1 MHLDMNKR
9 NSNIEFLSLKTILW
23 LSLAI
28 SVGFQLIF
36 NLSMFFGETFFVTEA
51 HGPRHHFDIGRTLM
65 FTALNFV
72 LVFLVFLYNRR
83 IMRIEFRK
91 KYNELLFVIIG
102 SVLIASALSICMSW
116 MPTLFDDPNRSHRPD
131 FLYRIIRDGL
141 VRDLSLMVIVI
152 MAAQLT
158 RSLFERKKI
167 AVENEMLRTE
177 NIQSRF
183 EALKSQ
189 MDPHF
194 LFNSMNTL
202 QSLIETDK
210 EKAEDFIQQLSFVLR
225 YTLQN
230 KEVISLSEELKCVQ
244 AYCSMMQI
252 RYGDNLKFDFR
263 IRPDYESYNVL
274 PLALQGLIEN
284 AIKHNVISAKQPL
297 TVTVSTDEECRLKVS
312 NFIQPKIMDE
322 AGNGIGLANLSER
335 YRLMWNE
342 EVKIFDD
349 GKVFEVTL
357 PLKG

>member
-1 MHLDMNKR
+1 MNKHSH
-9 NSNIEFLSLKTILW
+9 NVDFLSLKTILW

-36 NLSMFFGETFFVTEA
+36 NLSMFFGETFFITET
-51 HGPRHHFDIGRTLM
+51 HGPRHHFDLGWTLM

-72 LVFLVFLYNRR
+72 LVFVVFLYNRR
-83 IMRIEFRK
+83 IMQIEFRK
-91 KYNELLFVIIG
+91 KHNELLFAIFG
-102 SVLIASALSICMSW
+102 SVLITSALSICMTW
-116 MPTLFDDPNRSHRPD
+116 VPTLFDDPNRPHRPD
-131 FLYRIIRDGL
+131 FLFRIIRDGL

-152 MAAQLT
+152 MATQLT
-158 RSLFERKKI
+158 RSLYERRKI

-183 EALKSQ
+183 EALKNQ

-210 EKAEDFIQQLSFVLR
+210 DKAESYIQQLSLVLR

-230 KEVISLSEELKCVQ
+230 KEVIALSEELKCVQ

-252 RYGDNLKFDFR
+252 RYGDNLKFDFQ
-263 IRPDYESYNVL
+263 IDTKYHNFNVL
-274 PLALQGLIEN
+274 PLSIQGLIEN

-297 TVTVSTDEECRLKVS
+297 TVTISTDSEGLLKVS
-312 NFIQPKIMDE
+312 NPIQPKIMDE

-342 EVKIFDD
+342 DVKIFDD
-349 GKVFEVTL
+349 GKHFEVTL